1 MMVDMSD
8 LIYYAAQQQ
17 PADFES
23 AFRDIMVD
31 KIATAIDNKKIEV
44 AHAMFNSSNDVEDTE
59 ELEDQEDGKTTQ

>member
-1 MMVDMSD
+1 MMVDVSD

-44 AHAMFNSSNDVEDTE
+44 AHAMFNSNDVEDTE
-59 ELEDQEDGKTTQ
+59 ELEDQEDGETTQ

>member
-1 MMVDMSD
+1 MMADVSD

-44 AHAMFNSSNDVEDTE
+44 AHAMFNSNDVEDIE
-59 ELEDQEDGKTTQ
+59 ELEDQEDGETTQ

>member
-1 MMVDMSD
+1 MMVDVSD

-44 AHAMFNSSNDVEDTE
+44 AHAMFNNNDVEDIE
-59 ELEDQEDGKTTQ
+59 ELEDQEDGETTQ